1 MTFVI
6 RKLQEEQTLGEQLRA
21 LRLLANV
28 TLNEMAERTKIQRSY
43 LQAFEE
49 SAFHRLPEPL
59 YVRNFLKTYVRA
71 LGGDETYFLERFE
84 SERGTCDFME
94 GARLPRRRARAMQFL
109 VASRFVKFSV
119 LGIFSLALVSYL
131 GLQLRAITAP
141 PHISVIE
148 PADGFTTEDAS
159 VNVAGTVQGA
169 TRILV
174 NGEEVLLDKEGN
186 FEVDVALERG
196 LNVITVEGAKRYS
209 RPATVYRRVMLSQDR
224 TTVLAP

>member
-21 LRLLANV
+21 LRHLANV
-28 TLNEMAERTKIQRSY
+28 TLTEMAEQTKIQKSY

-59 YVRNFLKTYVRA
+59 YVRNFLRTYVRA

-84 SERGTCDFME
+84 SERGTCDFMD
-94 GARLPRRRARAMQFL
+94 GARLPRRRARAIQFL

-119 LGIFSLALVSYL
+119 LGLFSLALVSYL

-141 PHISVIE
+141 PQISVTE
-148 PADGFTTEDAS
+148 PADGLTTDDAS
-159 VNVAGTVQGA
+159 VNVTGTVQGA
-169 TRILV
+169 TRVLV
-174 NGEEVLLDKEGN
+174 NGEEVLLDKQGI
-186 FEVDVALERG
+186 FEIDVALERG

-209 RPATVYRRVMLSQDR
+209 RSATIYRRVMLSEDR
-224 TTVLAP
+224 KTAMSP